1 MKTIKDYSSHYSKD
15 IPASEVRIF
24 LQKILGLSLE
34 EIILKQDYVL
44 MEAESAEII
53 SYIERRLN
61 GEPVAYIIGFKEFYG
76 FDFKVTKDVLI
87 PRPETELIVDEAIKL
102 NAANI
107 LDLCT
112 GSGCIAISIAI
123 HTEAKITASDISDN
137 ALMIAKENAKFHKID
152 DRITFVNSNW
162 FDGIEDKFDLICC
175 NPPYIPESDRNIM
188 ASETLAFEPPLAL
201 FAVKEG
207 LEAYEI
213 IAKNSAKFLNQN
225 GKIILEFGYNQADKV
240 AEIFSLRGFEELK
253 RLKDIAGI
261 ERSIIFAVPTS
272 TNIESC

>member
-1 MKTIKDYSSHYSKD
+1 MKTIKDFISHYSKD

-44 MEAESAEII
+44 TESEAQQLESFVK
-53 SYIERRLN
+53 RRKNL
-61 GEPVAYIIGFKEFYG
+61 EPVAYIIGFKEFYG